1 MAQAKKTEPKQ
12 VRDSRRVKVIVTRK
26 YSEHKNKI
34 FASTTILEKG
44 KRILKQFRIPVDTA
58 VEIPVEIA
66 RILKDRK
73 VAKFVDNKQVL
84 VPEFVIDR
92 ADDSF

>member
-1 MAQAKKTEPKQ
+1 MAATKAKTKTEP
-12 VRDSRRVKVIVTRK
+12 RDSRRVKVIVTRK

-66 RILKDRK
+66 RMLKERK
-73 VAKFVDNKQVL
+73 VAKFVDNKQEM

-92 ADDSF
+92 ADDNF

>member
-1 MAQAKKTEPKQ
+1 MAAAKKTEPKQ
-12 VRDSRRVKVIVTRK
+12 IRDSRRVKVIVTRK

-44 KRILKQFRIPVDTA
+44 KRILKQFRIPVDTP

-66 RILKDRK
+66 RMLKDRK
-73 VAKFVDNKQVL
+73 VAKFVDNKQKM
-84 VPEFVIDR
+84 VPEFVIDK
-92 ADDSF
+92 ADSDF